1 MAIFWFTGQPH
12 AGKTTLAK
20 HLHNFLLENSIRNTF
35 LVDGDDLR
43 KINSNKD
50 YSEQGRRN
58 NVSQAI
64 AIAKYLDSLNYDVI
78 VALVSPYKDMRDE
91 LKADSNV
98 VEIYVHTTEIRGRE
112 HFHVENY
119 EPPTEKFISIDT
131 TNIDE
136 ISSMDE
142 LFNNIQNFVKMKKE
156 TKQVGAV
163 EAIQKFIA
171 EGREVIIKKEN
182 DTSLVRIRQNSMD
195 INGSEKWRV
204 IINGNEFR
212 TNEVIINCPTRT
224 MTEIVKEVGVK
235 NHIGCD
241 AKEIVFKYNIATIN

>member
-1 MAIFWFTGQPH
+1 MIFWFTGQPH

-20 HLHNFLLENSIRNTF
+20 HLYRFLSENSIKKTF

-43 KINSNKD
+43 KINNNKD

-91 LKADSNV
+91 LKADSDV
-98 VEIYVHTTEIRGRE
+98 VEVYVHTTDIRGRE
-112 HFHVENY
+112 HFHVANY

-131 TNIDE
+131 TNVDE
-136 ISSMDE
+136 LFSINE
-142 LFNNIQNFVKMKKE
+142 LFNNIQKFIVMPPEKKE
-156 TKQVGAV
+156 LSKTDS
-163 EAIQKFIA
+163 IQKFIV
-171 EGREVIIKKEN
+171 EGREVVIKKEN
-182 DTSLVRIRQNSMD
+182 ETSFVRIRQNSMD
-195 INGSEKWRV
+195 TDGSEKWRV

-212 TNEVIINCPTRT
+212 TSEIIINCPTRT
-224 MTEIVKEVGVK
+224 MTEMVKEVGVK
-235 NHIGCD
+235 NHIGCN
-241 AKEIVFKYNIATIN
+241 AKQVVFKNNIATIS

>member
-1 MAIFWFTGQPH
+1 MIFWFTGQPH

-20 HLHNFLLENSIRNTF
+20 HLYSFLSDNSIRKTF

-43 KINSNKD
+43 KINNNKD

-58 NVSQAI
+58 NIAQAI

-91 LKADSNV
+91 LKANSDV
-98 VEIYVHTTEIRGRE
+98 VEIYVHTTEVRGRE
-112 HFHVENY
+112 NFHVENY
-119 EPPTEKFISIDT
+119 EPPTEKFINIDT

-136 ISSMDE
+136 LSSMNE
-142 LFNNIQNFVKMKKE
+142 LFNNIQKFIKMKKE

-163 EAIQKFIA
+163 ESIQKFII

-182 DTSLVRIRQNSMD
+182 DTSFVRIRQNSMD
-195 INGSEKWRV
+195 TDGSEKWRV

-212 TNEVIINCPTRT
+212 TSEIIINCPVRT
-224 MTEIVKEVGVK
+224 MTEMVKEVGVK
-235 NHIGCD
+235 NHLGCN
-241 AKEIVFKYNIATIN
+241 AKEVVFKDNVATIS